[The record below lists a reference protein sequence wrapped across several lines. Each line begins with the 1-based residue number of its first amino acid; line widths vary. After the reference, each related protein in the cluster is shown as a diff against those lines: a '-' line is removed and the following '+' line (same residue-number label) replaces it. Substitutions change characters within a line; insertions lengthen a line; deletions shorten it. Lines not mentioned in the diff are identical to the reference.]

1 MKNKKNKK
9 DMTPNTNKPLKK
21 FGVANWLTVL
31 RMVLMIPFIAL
42 MSSAFIIMVRF
53 GGTFW
58 YDKITLVGDQT
69 YKVGLSAIYWVSV
82 TIFILAMITDFVDGH
97 IARKTK
103 TVSQF
108 GKIFDPIADKIATT
122 LMLIFLS
129 VMNYSYLPLAIL
141 FILRDILVDGA
152 RVYAVK
158 KDIKVAS
165 SWWGKV
171 KTIIVSFALITVAF
185 SAPWMVKETK
195 EGSGEWIANDLFILY
210 VNIPLI
216 IGLVFSWVSG
226 IIYLSKYLKG
236 ISKQYNI
243 DISEQ
248 KAKEELEKMTSDS
261 IQIPTDSNIETEI
274 EIPEQ
279 QNENN
284 QISNSQRIENE
295 DPFFES

>member
-1 MKNKKNKK
+1 MKNKEKRIKIKNTEKK
-9 DMTPNTNKPLKK
+9 PMSK

-42 MSSAFIIMVRF
+42 MSAAFIIVIRY
-53 GGTFW
+53 GGAFW
-58 YDKITLVGDQT
+58 YNKISLVGDQT
-69 YKVGLSAIYWVSV
+69 YKVGLSAIYWVNIA
-82 TIFILAMITDFVDGH
+82 IFIISMITDFVDGH

-141 FILRDILVDGA
+141 FIIRDILVDGA

-158 KDIKVAS
+158 KDIKISAN
-165 SWWGKV
+165 WWGKV
-171 KTIIVSFALITVAF
+171 KTIIVSIALIAIAF
-185 SAPWMVKETK
+185 AGPWMAKED
-195 EGSGEWIANDLFILY
+195 SGKYMNNDLYILY

-216 IGLVFSWVSG
+216 IGLILSWVSG

-243 DISEQ
+243 DIEEEKLRNSTNSEEININNYDENSDIKIQ
-248 KAKEELEKMTSDS
+248 TNELEKDS
-261 IQIPTDSNIETEI
+261 KDIP
-274 EIPEQ
+274 
-279 QNENN
+279 
-284 QISNSQRIENE
+284 NSQKIENE
-295 DPFFES
+295 EPFFKS